1 MRSNIQLEPTRQT
14 VCAIMRL
21 WRAAQ
26 LDRWTDR
33 IKRKE
38 NNPLGYSTPSDPAE
52 RSAILRLFYRDWR
65 PTRIGRWANR
75 LASWLSI
82 LGLSSKETAVLEI
95 RGRASGQRRSLPVV
109 IATLEGR
116 RYLVSMLGPG
126 SNWVKNVEAAD
137 GNAILRQGRR
147 QSVHLV
153 GVPPAERAPIL
164 SEYVRVATSG
174 RHHFPVAVGAPLSE
188 FQTIADR
195 YPVYRI
201 DPS

>member
-1 MRSNIQLEPTRQT
+1 MDGLNPKL
-14 VCAIMRL
+14 
-21 WRAAQ
+21 
-26 LDRWTDR
+26 
-33 IKRKE
+33 KE
-38 NNPLGYSTPSDPAE
+38 NPLSNSTASDPAE
-52 RSAILRLFYRDWR
+52 RGLLRWFYRDWR
-65 PTRIGRWANR
+65 PTRIGRLANR
-75 LASWLSI
+75 LASCLSI
-82 LGLSSKETAVLEI
+82 LGFSSKELAVLET
-95 RGRASGQRRSLPVV
+95 RGRISGQRRTLPMV
-109 IATLEGR
+109 IVTVEGK

-126 SNWVKNVEAAD
+126 SDWVKNVEAANGD
-137 GNAILRQGRR
+137 AILRQGRR